1 MTTQRVE
8 TLFLHY
14 LFSLAWTDGEM
25 QGSER
30 TFLERLVSS
39 MGLDEGA
46 ARRVN
51 GWFEAPPEE
60 EADWDGLSAQY
71 ALKEGLMER
80 ALLLSGADRV
90 VQLAEMEFLERL
102 KFKLGFDDDAYFRIV
117 QRVEDAWKQEA

>member
-14 LFSLAWTDGEM
+14 LFSLAWADGEM

-46 ARRVN
+46 ASLVN
-51 GWFEAPPEE
+51 GWFEAPPED
-60 EADWDGLSAQY
+60 EANWDGLSAQY

-90 VQLAEMEFLERL
+90 VQLAEMQLLERL

-117 QRVEDAWKQEA
+117 QRVEDMWKQEA